1 MLSWLHRG
9 NEGLL
14 RAAIPI
20 PKSSESQEHCR
31 PWPQP
36 QGHAL
41 LPCPRET
48 TNLESTSS
56 IHCQWEQLC
65 SPNPSPQPQGGWNWE
80 EHREG
85 SWVCGHP
92 GSTGC
97 HGCGAAIP
105 DSCSLSPSGT
115 SHRPHPAVLILPAA
129 HSLGPGQHPPLQE
142 QARVRSGRS
151 SLLPA
156 ERILR
161 EEALGQSLW
170 DGTPQAC
177 SLKSSFAFSN
187 GSLGLL
193 CPWGCL

>member
-1 MLSWLHRG
+1 MHCCHVPEKQQTWRAPARSTASGNSSAPQTPLHSPRVGGTGKSTGRG
-9 NEGLL
+9 AGCV
-14 RAAIPI
+14 AIP
-20 PKSSESQEHCR
+20 
-31 PWPQP
+31 
-36 QGHAL
+36 GAL
-41 LPCPRET
+41 
-48 TNLESTSS
+48 
-56 IHCQWEQLC
+56 
-65 SPNPSPQPQGGWNWE
+65 
-80 EHREG
+80 
-85 SWVCGHP
+85 
-92 GSTGC
+92 
-97 HGCGAAIP
+97 GAMAVVLAIP